1 MNKLFEESIA
11 IEYGRYSNADV
22 AAPLSPVEP
31 AEAVALPAYVVIIPV
46 LLVIFRMLLAPLSAM
61 YIFPLES
68 N

>member
-1 MNKLFEESIA
+1 MNKLLEESIA
-11 IEYGRYSNADV
+11 IEYGVFSNADV

-31 AEAVALPAYVVIIPV
+31 DEPVALQAYVVIIPV
-46 LLVIFRMLLAPLSAM
+46 LLVIFRMLLPPLSAT